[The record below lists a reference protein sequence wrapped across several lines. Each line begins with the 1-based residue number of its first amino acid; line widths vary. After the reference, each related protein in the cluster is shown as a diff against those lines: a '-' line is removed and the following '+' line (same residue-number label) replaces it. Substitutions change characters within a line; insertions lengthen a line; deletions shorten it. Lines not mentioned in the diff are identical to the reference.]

1 MNRKTFVQFCKIFL
15 VAMFVVWFIGAVYLM
30 DIVKDELS
38 LQAEYP
44 DSGIVVH
51 VPEVATYMCA
61 PLGGGVVGYFA
72 KAAIENHEKIKQNP
86 NYDEYQGV

>member
-1 MNRKTFVQFCKIFL
+1 MNRKLFLQFCKIFL
-15 VAMFVVWFIGAVYLM
+15 AAMFVVWLVGAIYLIN
-30 DIVKDELS
+30 IVKAELA

-44 DSGIVVH
+44 NSGIEVH
-51 VPEVATYMCA
+51 VPEVATYMGA